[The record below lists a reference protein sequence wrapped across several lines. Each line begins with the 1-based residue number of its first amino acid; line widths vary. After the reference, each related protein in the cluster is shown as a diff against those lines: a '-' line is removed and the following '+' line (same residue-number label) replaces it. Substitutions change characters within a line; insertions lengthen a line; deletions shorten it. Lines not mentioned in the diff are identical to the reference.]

1 MVIRGHLTCAP
12 TSEAPTA
19 CPGTVAIDGA
29 CHPRGTAEPLQCEG
43 SSSSCIASAASS
55 AAAEGG
61 RVGAP
66 RVEAEPAAPRAPTHL
81 MCSVVETHLR
91 AQSVAISVNQWQS
104 VAISGNQWQSV
115 VISGHQRMCST
126 HLRAQSAVISGH
138 QRSSAVISGHQWPS
152 AVISGHQWPSAV
164 ISGPHLPRGL
174 MKSEPLITRVTK
186 VSPRERW
193 HCPPSNEPMSSEAL
207 ATAPA
212 HLPALPALA
221 SWSAIGAC
229 S

>member
-12 TSEAPTA
+12 TTEAPAA

-91 AQSVAISVNQWQS
+91 TQSVA
-104 VAISGNQWQSV
+104 
-115 VISGHQRMCST
+115 ISGHQRMCST
-126 HLRAQSAVISGH
+126 HLRAQSVVISGHQAISGHQRPSVVISGH
-138 QRSSAVISGHQWPS
+138 QRSSVAISGHQWPS
-152 AVISGHQWPSAV
+152 PAKRADEERAAHHESHQ
-164 ISGPHLPRGL
+164 G
-174 MKSEPLITRVTK
+174 EP
-186 VSPRERW
+186 ERA
-193 HCPPSNEPMSSEAL
+193 M
-207 ATAPA
+207 
-212 HLPALPALA
+212 ALPTKQ
-221 SWSAIGAC
+221 
-229 S
+229 